1 MKRITAFAV
10 FLISSLALAAPA
22 FARDAYVM
30 DNAGLLSASTV
41 SALNAKIGDFY
52 AQSHK
57 EVVVDIESTVT
68 GDPKAAAERLYAQ
81 QQVNGVMIFIA
92 KEPKTIG
99 VIPDRS
105 AASYFPAGSTSAIRQ
120 AIASGFNAGNFDGG
134 VTNGVDLTIN
144 MYRSHLGALRHAN
157 ATVPVY
163 AQPARSDTEG
173 GFSMGWIWWLIALA
187 VIFFIIRGIF
197 RAMSGPRVMP
207 PGYGGPGYG
216 GPGYGGP
223 GYGGGY
229 GPGYGG
235 GGGGGSFFS
244 GLLGGLGGAF
254 LGNELF
260 GNRGETIIEQP
271 GQQAGF
277 VDPGSANYGGGD
289 ASGFQSDPGQADM
302 GNSSFGGWGGGD
314 SGGGGGW
321 GGGDSGGWGGGGDSG
336 GGFGGG
342 GDSGGGW

>member
-1 MKRITAFAV
+1 MMKRIAALAV
-10 FLISSLALAAPA
+10 FLVSLVGFASPA
-22 FARDAYVM
+22 FARDAYVV

-52 AQSHK
+52 AQTHK
-57 EVVVDIESTVT
+57 EVYVDTESTVI
-68 GDPKAAAERLYAQ
+68 GDPKAAAEKIYAQ
-81 QQVNGVMIFIA
+81 QQVNGVMIYIA

-99 VIPDRS
+99 VIPDRA
-105 AASYFPAGSTSAIRQ
+105 AASYFPAGSTSAIRS
-120 AIASGFNAGNFDGG
+120 AIASGFNAGNFDEG

-144 MYRSHLGALRHAN
+144 MYRSHMGALRSTN
-157 ATVPVY
+157 AAVPAY
-163 AQPARSDTEG
+163 TQPVRSDTGG
-173 GFSMGWIWWLIALA
+173 GFHMGFIWWLIVLA

-207 PGYGGPGYG
+207 PGYGG

-223 GYGGGY
+223 GYGGY
-229 GPGYGG
+229 GPGYGGGPMG

-260 GNRGETIIEQP
+260 GNRGETIINP
-271 GQQAGF
+271 GQTAGF
-277 VDPGSANYGGGD
+277 GGDPGSANYGGD
-289 ASGFQSDPGQADM
+289 QSGFQSDPGQADM
-302 GNSSFGGWGGGD
+302 GNSSFGGWGGGGD

-321 GGGDSGGWGGGGDSG
+321 GGGDSGGGGWGGGDSG
-336 GGFGGG
+336 GGGGG